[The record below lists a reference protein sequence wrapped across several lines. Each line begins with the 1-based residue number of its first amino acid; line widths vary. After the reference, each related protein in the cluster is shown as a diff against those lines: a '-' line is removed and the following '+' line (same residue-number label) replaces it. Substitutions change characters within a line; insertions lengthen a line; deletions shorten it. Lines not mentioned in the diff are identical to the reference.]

1 MIGYLDHIDQ
11 TAFLFLNGLHNPFFD
26 RVMFTATNTGLW
38 FPLYLFF
45 FFFAVRKY
53 KWNILVILVAVT
65 LMIVMSDQLSDVIK
79 HAVQRLRPSHQPGLM
94 VHIVEAYKGGMYG
107 FYSAHASNTSSVVIF
122 LCVLMGWKYGY
133 VIIPA
138 ILWSVGVSYTRVYL
152 GVHYPGDILAGWIA
166 GSLIGF
172 LFGQG
177 ALKIIEL
184 LTARNSRDRS
194 ANLSA

>member
-1 MIGYLDHIDQ
+1 
-11 TAFLFLNGLHNPFFD
+11 
-26 RVMFTATNTGLW
+26 MFTATNTGLW

-152 GVHYPGDILAGWIA
+152 GVHYPGDILAGWIS